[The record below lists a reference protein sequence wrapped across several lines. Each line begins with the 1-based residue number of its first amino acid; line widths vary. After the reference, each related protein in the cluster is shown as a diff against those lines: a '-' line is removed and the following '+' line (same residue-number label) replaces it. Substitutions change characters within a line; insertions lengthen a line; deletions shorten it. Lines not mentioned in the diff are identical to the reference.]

1 MNLKPRTY
9 ESKSSHPTF
18 LRDHKNLEWTVGN
31 ITLDASQLSANETVA
46 AGTAVFR
53 NDDTGLFEL
62 VVADTPETM
71 AAPVLTAYDVVVE
84 DVAVN
89 ESVSAIRK
97 ASVYEELLTGV
108 TDNFKAATQGRIT
121 YDI

>member
-1 MNLKPRTY
+1 MNLKPRTF
-9 ESKSSHPTF
+9 ESKSSHPAF

-31 ITLDASQLSANETVA
+31 ITLDAAQLSENEVVA

-53 NDDTGLFEL
+53 NDETGLFEL
-62 VVADTPETM
+62 VTAETPETM
-71 AAPVLTAYDVVVE
+71 AAPVLTAFDVVVA
-84 DVAVN
+84 DVEVN
-89 ESVSAIRK
+89 ESVPAIRK

>member
-1 MNLKPRTY
+1 MNLKPRTF
-9 ESKSSHPTF
+9 ESKSSHPAF

-31 ITLDASQLSANETVA
+31 ITLDAAQLSENEVVA

-53 NDDTGLFEL
+53 NDETGLFEL
-62 VVADTPETM
+62 VAADTPETM
-71 AAPVLTAYDVVVE
+71 AAPVLTAFDVVVA
-84 DVAVN
+84 DVEVN
-89 ESVSAIRK
+89 ESVPAVRK

>member
-1 MNLKPRTY
+1 MNLKPRTF
-9 ESKSSHPTF
+9 EGKSSHPAF

-31 ITLDASQLSANETVA
+31 ITLDASKLTADEVVA

-53 NDDTGLFEL
+53 NDETGLFEL
-62 VVADTPETM
+62 VAAETPETM
-71 AAPVLTAYDVVVE
+71 AAPVLTAFDVVVA
-84 DVAVN
+84 DVEVN
-89 ESVSAIRK
+89 ESVPAVRK

>member
-1 MNLKPRTY
+1 MNLKPRTF
-9 ESKSSHPTF
+9 ESKNAHPAF

-31 ITLDASQLSANETVA
+31 ITLDASKLSADEVVE

-53 NDDTGLFEL
+53 NDETGLFEL
-62 VVADTPETM
+62 VAADTPETM
-71 AAPVLTAYDVVVE
+71 AAPVLTAFDVVVA
-84 DVAVN
+84 DVEVN
-89 ESVSAIRK
+89 ESVPAVRK

>member
-9 ESKSSHPTF
+9 DSKSSHPAF
-18 LRDHKNLEWTVGN
+18 LRDHKFLEWTVGN
-31 ITLDASQLSANETVA
+31 ITLDTSKLAADDVVE

-53 NDDTGLFEL
+53 NEETGLFEL
-62 VVADTPETM
+62 VAAETAATM
-71 AAPVLTAYDVVVE
+71 AAPVLTAYDVVVAE
-84 DVAVN
+84 TTVN
-89 ESVSAIRK
+89 ESVPAIRK

>member
-1 MNLKPRTY
+1 MNLKPRTF
-9 ESKSSHPTF
+9 ESKSSHPAF

-31 ITLDASQLSANETVA
+31 ITLDAAQLSENEVVA

-53 NDDTGLFEL
+53 NDETGLFEL
-62 VVADTPETM
+62 VTAETPETM
-71 AAPVLTAYDVVVE
+71 AAPVLTAFDVVVA
-84 DVAVN
+84 DVEVN
-89 ESVSAIRK
+89 ESVPAVRK

>member
-1 MNLKPRTY
+1 MNLKPRTF
-9 ESKSSHPTF
+9 ESKSSHPAF

-31 ITLDASQLSANETVA
+31 ITLDAAQLSENEVVA

-53 NDDTGLFEL
+53 NDETGLFEL
-62 VVADTPETM
+62 VTAETPETM
-71 AAPVLTAYDVVVE
+71 AAPVLTAFDVVVA
-84 DVAVN
+84 DVEVN
-89 ESVSAIRK
+89 ESVPAVRK

-108 TDNFKAATQGRIT
+108 TDNFKAATQGRIV